1 MVRTRRQIFKLT
13 FICCKIIMF
22 ILSQLLFVLQKRCAV
37 PMETFYKYG
46 FTLAKTVSVITM
58 AINQR
63 DSRILKSG
71 LSNRIVTICGVS
83 IERER

>member
-1 MVRTRRQIFKLT
+1 
-13 FICCKIIMF
+13 
-22 ILSQLLFVLQKRCAV
+22 
-37 PMETFYKYG
+37 METFYKYV
-46 FTLAKTVSVITM
+46 FTLAKTVPVITM

-83 IERER
+83 IEREREIACMH